1 MPKKKGELSIEERLE
16 QSIVAKE
23 EEPYKLPSNWV
34 WTRLGDIT
42 EKISKGTTPRGGE
55 NAYTKQGIK
64 FLRVENIADN
74 YELDFKNIKYITN
87 EIHTNFLK
95 RSILEENDLLVSIAG
110 SLGRTA
116 IISKEHLP
124 LNTNQAIAFIRFL
137 IKNKKISKY
146 FSYFFNSPK
155 AKSLL
160 LEQAKVTAIPNLTLE
175 ILSKTKIPL
184 PPLEEQKRIVEKLD
198 SLFEKIQKIK
208 EIIEEVK
215 EKTTSRREAILSK
228 TFSGELTEKWRG
240 ENHTEN
246 ARELLVKIN
255 DEKLK
260 LWEDECKKAEDEGR
274 KKPAKPKLKTIDEML
289 VGAEEEPYKLPNNW
303 VWIKLGELGEY
314 KKGPFGSSLTKS
326 MFVPKGENTIK
337 VYEQKNA
344 IQKDWKLG
352 NYYITEEY
360 FKNNM
365 TSFEVKEK
373 DIIVSCA
380 GTIGETYILPI
391 GIEKGII
398 NQALMRITLSKN
410 ISEKYYLFYFDYIL
424 KKASNDLSNGSAIK
438 NIPPFKIFKE
448 LGFALPPLEE
458 QKEIVRVLDKVF
470 EEENRIS
477 ELISLEN
484 KIEILEKTILDRA
497 FRGELGTGNNNDEPA
512 IELLRRCLE
521 GKR

>member
-1 MPKKKGELSIEERLE
+1 M
-16 QSIVAKE
+16 AKE

-34 WTRLGDIT
+34 W
-42 EKISKGTTPRGGE
+42 
-55 NAYTKQGIK
+55 A
-64 FLRVENIADN
+64 
-74 YELDFKNIKYITN
+74 
-87 EIHTNFLK
+87 
-95 RSILEENDLLVSIAG
+95 
-110 SLGRTA
+110 
-116 IISKEHLP
+116 
-124 LNTNQAIAFIRFL
+124 
-137 IKNKKISKY
+137 
-146 FSYFFNSPK
+146 
-155 AKSLL
+155 
-160 LEQAKVTAIPNLTLE
+160 
-175 ILSKTKIPL
+175 
-184 PPLEEQKRIVEKLD
+184 
-198 SLFEKIQKIK
+198 
-208 EIIEEVK
+208 
-215 EKTTSRREAILSK
+215 
-228 TFSGELTEKWRG
+228 
-240 ENHTEN
+240 
-246 ARELLVKIN
+246 
-255 DEKLK
+255 
-260 LWEDECKKAEDEGR
+260 
-274 KKPAKPKLKTIDEML
+274 
-289 VGAEEEPYKLPNNW
+289 
-303 VWIKLGELGEY
+303 KLGELGEY

-380 GTIGETYILPI
+380 GTIGETYILPL

-398 NQALMRITLSKN
+398 NQALMRITLNKN
-410 ISEKYYLFYFDYIL
+410 IIEKYYLLYFDYIL

-458 QKEIVRVLDKVF
+458 QKRIVEKLDSLFEKIQKIKEIIEEVKEKTTLRREAILSKAFSGELTEKWRGENHTENARELLVKINDEKIRLWEEECKKAEDEGRKKPAKPKLKTIDEMLVGAEEEPYKLPNNWIWTRLGDITEKNQYGYTAKAENDGEIKYLRITDIQDDKVIWKGVPYCNIDKKDLEKFKLKENDIVVTRTGATTGKSFLIESINCDAVFASYLIRIRVLNILPKYLWNYMKTNLYWQQITEFSSGIAQPGVNAQKLENLLFPLPPLEEQKEIVRVLDRVF

-477 ELISLEN
+477 ELISMEN

-497 FRGELGTGNNNDEPA
+497 FRGELGTGNNDDEPA

>member
-42 EKISKGTTPRGGE
+42 NVVSGGTPSTSKEEYYNGNIPWITPKDLSNYKEKYILNGARNITEEGLKKSSAVLLPINSVLMSSRAPIGYVVINRKEVSTNQGFKSFTPSISYIPEYLYHYLKKSKNYLESIATGTTF
-55 NAYTKQGIK
+55 K
-64 FLRVENIADN
+64 
-74 YELDFKNIKYITN
+74 ELSGDK
-87 EIHTNFLK
+87 
-95 RSILEENDLLVSIAG
+95 A
-110 SLGRTA
+110 
-116 IISKEHLP
+116 
-124 LNTNQAIAFIRFL
+124 
-137 IKNKKISKY
+137 KKII
-146 FSYFFNSPK
+146 F
-155 AKSLL
+155 
-160 LEQAKVTAIPNLTLE
+160 
-175 ILSKTKIPL
+175 PL

-228 TFSGELTEKWRG
+228 AFSGELTEKWRG

-289 VGAEEEPYKLPNNW
+289 VGAEEMPYKLPNNW
-303 VWIKLGELGEY
+303 VWTRLGDITDINPKKKTLDFNDDEEISFVPMKAVSDETGKIEEMEYEKYSKL
-314 KKGPFGSSLTKS
+314 KKGYTQFIEEDVLFAKITPC
-326 MFVPKGENTIK
+326 MENGKCAIA
-337 VYEQKNA
+337 KNLKND
-344 IQKDWKLG
+344 IG
-352 NYYITEEY
+352 YGTTEFHVLRCY
-360 FKNNM
+360 Q
-365 TSFEVKEK
+365 
-373 DIIVSCA
+373 
-380 GTIGETYILPI
+380 
-391 GIEKGII
+391 GII
-398 NQALMRITLSKN
+398 NKLLHIFLRQESFRKEA
-410 ISEKYYLFYFDYIL
+410 KYNMTGSVGFQRVPVDFL
-424 KKASNDLSNGSAIK
+424 KTASF
-438 NIPPFKIFKE
+438 P
-448 LGFALPPLEE
+448 LPPLEE
-458 QKEIVRVLDKVF
+458 QKEIVRVLDRVF

-497 FRGELGTGNNNDEPA
+497 FRGELGTGNNDDEPA

-521 GKR
+521 ER

>member
-34 WTRLGDIT
+34 WTTWEEISDIFSSKRVLQKDWQKEGIPFYRTREIVALAKDELFSNELFISQEHYDSLAKETRMPKAGDLMVTGIGTIGICYLVKENDCFYYKDASVLCVSKKGDINSEYLKYLMKT
-42 EKISKGTTPRGGE
+42 LFMVSQIKKNSAGTTVDSLTI
-55 NAYTKQGIK
+55 N
-64 FLRVENIADN
+64 
-74 YELDFKNIKYITN
+74 KY
-87 EIHTNFLK
+87 
-95 RSILEENDLLVSIAG
+95 
-110 SLGRTA
+110 
-116 IISKEHLP
+116 
-124 LNTNQAIAFIRFL
+124 
-137 IKNKKISKY
+137 
-146 FSYFFNSPK
+146 
-155 AKSLL
+155 
-160 LEQAKVTAIPNLTLE
+160 
-175 ILSKTKIPL
+175 KTYKLPL

-228 TFSGELTEKWRG
+228 AFSGELTEKWRG
-240 ENHTEN
+240 ENHSEN

-303 VWIKLGELGEY
+303 VW
-314 KKGPFGSSLTKS
+314 TK
-326 MFVPKGENTIK
+326 V
-337 VYEQKNA
+337 
-344 IQKDWKLG
+344 G
-352 NYYITEEY
+352 NITNY
-360 FKNNM
+360 G
-365 TSFEVKEK
+365 EVKQIKAENIP
-373 DIIVSCA
+373 DNSW
-380 GTIGETYILPI
+380 ILELED
-391 GIEKGII
+391 IEKETFKVL
-398 NQALMRITLSKN
+398 NKV
-410 ISEKYYLFYFDYIL
+410 L
-424 KKASNDLSNGSAIK
+424 KKDRPNKSNKHIFFKGDILYSKLRPYLNKIVIAEDNGYATTEI
-438 NIPPFKIFKE
+438 IPFKGLANLNNKYIFYYFSFSKTLE
-448 LGFALPPLEE
+448 TISFLTHGMQMPRLGTDKAKNLLFPLPPLEE

-497 FRGELGTGNNNDEPA
+497 FRGELGTGNNDDEPA
-512 IELLRRCLE
+512 IELLKKCLE
-521 GKR
+521 ER

>member
-34 WTRLGDIT
+34 WTRL
-42 EKISKGTTPRGGE
+42 
-55 NAYTKQGIK
+55 
-64 FLRVENIADN
+64 ENISYSYQIGLIKSVLEQGNDKEYKYLKMNNITNNGKLILDQLVYVDATLEEYKKFKLNKGDFLFN
-74 YELDFKNIKYITN
+74 TRNSYELVGKNTVFNLDGEYLYNNNILKL
-87 EIHTNFLK
+87 NFY
-95 RSILEENDLLVSIAG
+95 ENINPN
-110 SLGRTA
+110 
-116 IISKEHLP
+116 IISYYL
-124 LNTNQAIAFIRFL
+124 
-137 IKNKKISKY
+137 
-146 FSYFFNSPK
+146 NSPK
-155 AKSLL
+155 GKEKLTEIKSGTTNVSAIYAKDL
-160 LEQAKVTAIPNLTLE
+160 KK
-175 ILSKTKIPL
+175 LSIPL

-228 TFSGELTEKWRG
+228 AFSGELTEKWRG

-303 VWIKLGELGEY
+303 VWTRLGDITEINPKKKILDFNDDEEISFVPMKAVSDETGKIEEMEYEKYSKL
-314 KKGPFGSSLTKS
+314 KKGYTQFIEEDVLFAKITPC
-326 MFVPKGENTIK
+326 MENGKCAIA
-337 VYEQKNA
+337 KNLKND
-344 IQKDWKLG
+344 IG
-352 NYYITEEY
+352 YGTTEFHVLRCY
-360 FKNNM
+360 Q
-365 TSFEVKEK
+365 
-373 DIIVSCA
+373 
-380 GTIGETYILPI
+380 
-391 GIEKGII
+391 GII
-398 NQALMRITLSKN
+398 NKLLHIFLRQKSFRKEAKYNMTGSVGFQRVPVDFLKTAL
-410 ISEKYYLFYFDYIL
+410 F
-424 KKASNDLSNGSAIK
+424 
-438 NIPPFKIFKE
+438 P
-448 LGFALPPLEE
+448 LPPLEE

-497 FRGELGTGNNNDEPA
+497 FRGELGTGNNDDEPA
-512 IELLRRCLE
+512 IELLKKCLE
-521 GKR
+521 GR

>member
-23 EEPYKLPSNWV
+23 EMPYKLPSNWV

-42 EKISKGTTPRGGE
+42 ESFDKKRKPVSLDERNKIKNPKIYPYYGATGIIDYIDEYIFDGKYILLGEDGANLLSRSKE
-55 NAYTKQGIK
+55 NAFIACGKFWVNNHAHILKNKSAIIDKFFVYFYNNLDLKEYVTGSAQPKLNAVNLSKIK
-64 FLRVENIADN
+64 FI
-74 YELDFKNIKYITN
+74 
-87 EIHTNFLK
+87 
-95 RSILEENDLLVSIAG
+95 
-110 SLGRTA
+110 
-116 IISKEHLP
+116 
-124 LNTNQAIAFIRFL
+124 
-137 IKNKKISKY
+137 
-146 FSYFFNSPK
+146 
-155 AKSLL
+155 
-160 LEQAKVTAIPNLTLE
+160 
-175 ILSKTKIPL
+175 L

-228 TFSGELTEKWRG
+228 AFSGELTEKWRG

-289 VGAEEEPYKLPNNW
+289 VGAEEEPYRLPNNW
-303 VWIKLGELGEY
+303 IWTRLGDITNVVSGGTPSTSKEEYYNGNIPWITPKDLSNY
-314 KKGPFGSSLTKS
+314 KEKYILNGAR
-326 MFVPKGENTIK
+326 N
-337 VYEQKNA
+337 
-344 IQKDWKLG
+344 
-352 NYYITEEY
+352 ITEEGL
-360 FKNNM
+360 KK
-365 TSFEVKEK
+365 SSAVL
-373 DIIVSCA
+373 
-380 GTIGETYILPI
+380 LPI
-391 GIEKGII
+391 NSVLMSSRAPIGYVVI
-398 NQALMRITLSKN
+398 NKKEVSTNQGFKSFTPSISYIPEYLYHYLKKSKN
-410 ISEKYYLFYFDYIL
+410 YLESI
-424 KKASNDLSNGSAIK
+424 ATGTT
-438 NIPPFKIFKE
+438 FKE
-448 LGFALPPLEE
+448 LSGDKAKKIIFPLPPLEE

-497 FRGELGTGNNNDEPA
+497 FRGELDTGNNDDEPA

>member
-34 WTRLGDIT
+34 WTKVKEVNEVVTGNTPSKQKTEYWENKNINFVKPSDLNQGRNLTASEEYVDNRAK
-42 EKISKGTTPRGGE
+42 EKIRLIP
-55 NAYTKQGIK
+55 K
-64 FLRVENIADN
+64 FSTILCCIGSIGKSS
-74 YELDFKNIKYITN
+74 FS
-87 EIHTNFLK
+87 EI
-95 RSILEENDLLVSIAG
+95 ECC
-110 SLGRTA
+110 
-116 IISKEHLP
+116 
-124 LNTNQAIAFIRFL
+124 TNQQINSLIPKRTLNPIYNYYYLNSSFFINQMKNSSSATTIAIL
-137 IKNKKISKY
+137 NK
-146 FSYFFNSPK
+146 
-155 AKSLL
+155 
-160 LEQAKVTAIPNLTLE
+160 
-175 ILSKTKIPL
+175 SKTEELLFPL

-228 TFSGELTEKWRG
+228 AFSGELTEKWRG

-303 VWIKLGELGEY
+303 VWTRLGDITDINMGQ
-314 KKGPFGSSLTKS
+314 S
-326 MFVPKGENTIK
+326 PKGESVSKDFSENSFGLIGGPSDMGKDFPMISRYTTSPTKFSEKEEIILSVRATLGKTVFSDGIYCLGRGVCSLKSK
-337 VYEQKNA
+337 VIDKN
-344 IQKDWKLG
+344 ILRFYLT
-352 NYYITEEY
+352 NITEY
-360 FKNNM
+360 LYSIGTGSTFLQISRN
-365 TSFEVKEK
+365 
-373 DIIVSCA
+373 DI
-380 GTIGETYILPI
+380 ENL
-391 GIEKGII
+391 
-398 NQALMRITLSKN
+398 
-410 ISEKYYLFYFDYIL
+410 LF
-424 KKASNDLSNGSAIK
+424 
-438 NIPPFKIFKE
+438 P
-448 LGFALPPLEE
+448 LPPLEE
-458 QKEIVRVLDKVF
+458 QKEIVRVLDKIF

-497 FRGELGTGNNNDEPA
+497 FRGELGTGNNDDEPA
-512 IELLRRCLE
+512 IELLKKCLE
-521 GKR
+521 ER

>member
-42 EKISKGTTPRGGE
+42 EFIDYRGKTP
-55 NAYTKQGIK
+55 TK
-64 FLRVENIADN
+64 VENGIPLITA
-74 YELDFKNIKYITN
+74 KNIKKGYINEEPREFIKVEDYDGWMTRGIPQKGDVAITTEAPLGNVAQLNFDYKFALAQRVITLTN
-87 EIHTNFLK
+87 INFDK
-95 RSILEENDLLVSIAG
+95 RFLFYSMLSTYFQLQL
-110 SLGRTA
+110 
-116 IISKEHLP
+116 KEHSTGSTVEGIKSKL
-124 LNTNQAIAFIRFL
+124 LKTLKIAF
-137 IKNKKISKY
+137 
-146 FSYFFNSPK
+146 
-155 AKSLL
+155 
-160 LEQAKVTAIPNLTLE
+160 
-175 ILSKTKIPL
+175 

-228 TFSGELTEKWRG
+228 AFSGELTEKWRG

-303 VWIKLGELGEY
+303 VWTRLGDITDINMGQ
-314 KKGPFGSSLTKS
+314 S
-326 MFVPKGENTIK
+326 PKGESVSKDFSENSFGLIGGPSDMGKDFPMISRYTTSPTKFSEKEEIILSVRATLGKTVFSDGIYCLGRGVCSLKSK
-337 VYEQKNA
+337 VIDKN
-344 IQKDWKLG
+344 ILRF
-352 NYYITEEY
+352 YLTTITEY
-360 FKNNM
+360 LYSIGTGSTFLQISRN
-365 TSFEVKEK
+365 
-373 DIIVSCA
+373 DI
-380 GTIGETYILPI
+380 ENL
-391 GIEKGII
+391 
-398 NQALMRITLSKN
+398 
-410 ISEKYYLFYFDYIL
+410 LF
-424 KKASNDLSNGSAIK
+424 
-438 NIPPFKIFKE
+438 P
-448 LGFALPPLEE
+448 LPPLEE

-497 FRGELGTGNNNDEPA
+497 FRGELGTGNNDDEPA
-512 IELLRRCLE
+512 IELLKKCLE
-521 GKR
+521 ER

>member
-23 EEPYKLPSNWV
+23 EMPYKLPSNWV
-34 WTRLGDIT
+34 WTFINKLVDVRDGTHDSPEFYSEGYPLIT
-42 EKISKGTTPRGGE
+42 SKNLKKNQISFE
-55 NAYTKQGIK
+55 NVK
-64 FLRVENIADN
+64 F
-74 YELDFKNIKYITN
+74 
-87 EIHTNFLK
+87 
-95 RSILEENDLLVSIAG
+95 
-110 SLGRTA
+110 
-116 IISKEHLP
+116 ISKEDMDKI
-124 LNTNQAIAFIRFL
+124 NQRSRVEKGDILYAMIGTIGNPIYCDFDSLGKFAVKNVAIFKPFD
-137 IKNKKISKY
+137 KKISKFLKY
-146 FSYFFNSPK
+146 YLESENYKKLIETKVKGTTQKFIPLNVLRNI
-155 AKSLL
+155 LL
-160 LEQAKVTAIPNLTLE
+160 
-175 ILSKTKIPL
+175 PL

-228 TFSGELTEKWRG
+228 AFSGELTEKWRG

-289 VGAEEEPYKLPNNW
+289 VGAEEEPYRLPNNW
-303 VWIKLGELGEY
+303 IWTRLGDITEINPKKKILDFNDDEEISFVPMKAVSDETGKIEEMEYEKYSKL
-314 KKGPFGSSLTKS
+314 KKGYTQFIEEDVLFAKITPC
-326 MFVPKGENTIK
+326 MENGKCAIA
-337 VYEQKNA
+337 KNLKND
-344 IQKDWKLG
+344 IG
-352 NYYITEEY
+352 YGTTEFHVLRCY
-360 FKNNM
+360 Q
-365 TSFEVKEK
+365 
-373 DIIVSCA
+373 
-380 GTIGETYILPI
+380 
-391 GIEKGII
+391 GII
-398 NQALMRITLSKN
+398 NKLLHIFLRQESFRKEAKYNMTGSVGFQRVPVDFLKTAL
-410 ISEKYYLFYFDYIL
+410 F
-424 KKASNDLSNGSAIK
+424 
-438 NIPPFKIFKE
+438 P
-448 LGFALPPLEE
+448 LPPLEE

-497 FRGELGTGNNNDEPA
+497 FRGELGTGNNDDEPA

>member
-42 EKISKGTTPRGGE
+42 EFIDYRGKTP
-55 NAYTKQGIK
+55 TK
-64 FLRVENIADN
+64 VENGIPLITA
-74 YELDFKNIKYITN
+74 KNIKKGYINEEPREFIKVEDYDGWMTRGIPQKGDVAITTEAPLGNVAQLNFDYKFALAQRVITLTN
-87 EIHTNFLK
+87 INFDK
-95 RSILEENDLLVSIAG
+95 RFLFYSMLSTYFQLQL
-110 SLGRTA
+110 
-116 IISKEHLP
+116 KEHSTGSTVEGIKSKL
-124 LNTNQAIAFIRFL
+124 LKTLKIAF
-137 IKNKKISKY
+137 
-146 FSYFFNSPK
+146 
-155 AKSLL
+155 
-160 LEQAKVTAIPNLTLE
+160 
-175 ILSKTKIPL
+175 

-228 TFSGELTEKWRG
+228 AFSGELTEKWRG

-274 KKPAKPKLKTIDEML
+274 KKPAKPKLKAIDEML
-289 VGAEEEPYKLPNNW
+289 VGAEEEPYKLPSNW
-303 VWIKLGELGEY
+303 VWTRLEDICNYIQRGKSPKYVDLSPIFVISQKCVQWNG
-314 KKGPFGSSLTKS
+314 FDLTKARYTS
-326 MFVPKGENTIK
+326 EETK
-337 VYEQKNA
+337 Y
-344 IQKDWKLG
+344 
-352 NYYITEEY
+352 TEER
-360 FKNNM
+360 FLLPN
-365 TSFEVKEK
+365 
-373 DIIVSCA
+373 DILWNST
-380 GTIGETYILPI
+380 GTGTVGRLC
-391 GIEKGII
+391 
-398 NQALMRITLSKN
+398 
-410 ISEKYYLFYFDYIL
+410 IL
-424 KKASNDLSNGSAIK
+424 KDDVANQKMVADSHVTVVRTSKSLLPQCIHKYLISNNVQSNLDSMTTGST
-438 NIPPFKIFKE
+438 NQKE
-448 LGFALPPLEE
+448 LNLTSVKNLIIPLPPLEE

-497 FRGELGTGNNNDEPA
+497 FRGELGTGNNDDEPA

-521 GKR
+521 GR

>member
-34 WTRLGDIT
+34 WTRLENIGVWGAGGTPSRKNQDFYLNGTIPWLKTGDLNNGIVTETEEYIT
-42 EKISKGTTPRGGE
+42 EEAIKKSSAKIFKKDSI
-55 NAYTKQGIK
+55 GIAMYGATIGK
-64 FLRVENIADN
+64 IGIFAKDM
-74 YELDFKNIKYITN
+74 
-87 EIHTNFLK
+87 
-95 RSILEENDLLVSIAG
+95 A
-110 SLGRTA
+110 
-116 IISKEHLP
+116 
-124 LNTNQAIAFIRFL
+124 TNQACAVVKAFNEIENMYLF
-137 IKNKKISKY
+137 
-146 FSYFFNSPK
+146 YFFKNVKERLIEK
-155 AKSLL
+155 AKGGA
-160 LEQAKVTAIPNLTLE
+160 QPNISQE
-175 ILSKTKIPL
+175 ILKNFPFNL

-228 TFSGELTEKWRG
+228 AFSGELTEKWRG

-289 VGAEEEPYKLPNNW
+289 VGAEEMPYKLPNNW
-303 VWIKLGELGEY
+303 VWTRLGDITEINPKKKILDFNDDEEISFVPMKAVSDETGKIEEMEYEKYSKL
-314 KKGPFGSSLTKS
+314 KKGYTQFIEEDVLFAKITPC
-326 MFVPKGENTIK
+326 MENGKCAIA
-337 VYEQKNA
+337 KNLKND
-344 IQKDWKLG
+344 IG
-352 NYYITEEY
+352 YGTTEFHVLRCY
-360 FKNNM
+360 Q
-365 TSFEVKEK
+365 
-373 DIIVSCA
+373 
-380 GTIGETYILPI
+380 
-391 GIEKGII
+391 GII
-398 NQALMRITLSKN
+398 NKLLHIFLRQESFRKEAKYNMTGSVGFQRVPVDFLKTAL
-410 ISEKYYLFYFDYIL
+410 F
-424 KKASNDLSNGSAIK
+424 
-438 NIPPFKIFKE
+438 P
-448 LGFALPPLEE
+448 LPPLEE
-458 QKEIVRVLDKVF
+458 QKEIVRVLDKIF

-497 FRGELGTGNNNDEPA
+497 FRGELGTGNNDDEPA

-521 GKR
+521 GK

>member
-34 WTRLGDIT
+34 WTRL
-42 EKISKGTTPRGGE
+42 
-55 NAYTKQGIK
+55 
-64 FLRVENIADN
+64 ENISH
-74 YELDFKNIKYITN
+74 KITDGAHKTPTYVKEGVPFISVKDIRNN
-87 EIHTNFLK
+87 EIFFDDTKF
-95 RSILEENDLLVSIAG
+95 ITLEEHQELYKRCNPEKGDVLVTKSGTI
-110 SLGRTA
+110 GRTA
-116 IISKEHLP
+116 IVKDDFEFSLFVSV
-124 LNTNQAIAFIRFL
+124 AL
-137 IKNKKISKY
+137 IKNIKNVVQSNFLSYAMQDFINKIDISRDIKGGVIKNYHISDMKKQ
-146 FSYFFNSPK
+146 
-155 AKSLL
+155 L
-160 LEQAKVTAIPNLTLE
+160 V
-175 ILSKTKIPL
+175 PL

-215 EKTTSRREAILSK
+215 EKTTSRREAILFK
-228 TFSGELTEKWRG
+228 AFSGELTEKWRG

-255 DEKLK
+255 DEKIK

-289 VGAEEEPYKLPNNW
+289 VGAEEEPYRLPNNW
-303 VWIKLGELGEY
+303 IWTRLGDITNVVSGGTPSTSKEEYYNGNIPWITPKDLSNY
-314 KKGPFGSSLTKS
+314 KEKYILNGAR
-326 MFVPKGENTIK
+326 N
-337 VYEQKNA
+337 
-344 IQKDWKLG
+344 
-352 NYYITEEY
+352 ITEEGL
-360 FKNNM
+360 KK
-365 TSFEVKEK
+365 SSAVL
-373 DIIVSCA
+373 
-380 GTIGETYILPI
+380 LPI
-391 GIEKGII
+391 NSVLMSSRAPIGYVVI
-398 NQALMRITLSKN
+398 NKKEVSTNQGFKSFTPSISYIPEYLYHYLKKSKN
-410 ISEKYYLFYFDYIL
+410 YLESI
-424 KKASNDLSNGSAIK
+424 ATGTT
-438 NIPPFKIFKE
+438 FKE
-448 LGFALPPLEE
+448 LSGDKAKKIIFPLPPLEE

-497 FRGELGTGNNNDEPA
+497 FRGELGTGNNDDEPA

>member
-34 WTRLGDIT
+34 WTRLENIGVWGAGGTPSRKNQDFYLNGTIPWLKTGDLNNGIVTETEEYIT
-42 EKISKGTTPRGGE
+42 EEAIKKSSAKIFKKDSI
-55 NAYTKQGIK
+55 GIAMYGATIGK
-64 FLRVENIADN
+64 IGIFAKDM
-74 YELDFKNIKYITN
+74 
-87 EIHTNFLK
+87 
-95 RSILEENDLLVSIAG
+95 A
-110 SLGRTA
+110 
-116 IISKEHLP
+116 
-124 LNTNQAIAFIRFL
+124 TNQACAVVKAFNEIENMYLF
-137 IKNKKISKY
+137 
-146 FSYFFNSPK
+146 YFFKNVKERLIEK
-155 AKSLL
+155 AKGGA
-160 LEQAKVTAIPNLTLE
+160 QPNISQE
-175 ILSKTKIPL
+175 ILKNFPFNL

-228 TFSGELTEKWRG
+228 AFSGELTEKWRG

-303 VWIKLGELGEY
+303 VWTRLGDITEINPKKKILDFNDDEEISFIPMKAVSDETGKIEEMEYEKYSKL
-314 KKGPFGSSLTKS
+314 KKGYTQFIEEDVLFAKITPC
-326 MFVPKGENTIK
+326 MENGKCAIA
-337 VYEQKNA
+337 KNLKND
-344 IQKDWKLG
+344 IG
-352 NYYITEEY
+352 YGTTEFHVLRCY
-360 FKNNM
+360 Q
-365 TSFEVKEK
+365 
-373 DIIVSCA
+373 
-380 GTIGETYILPI
+380 
-391 GIEKGII
+391 GII
-398 NQALMRITLSKN
+398 NKLLHIFLRQESFRKEAKYNMTGSVGFQRVPVDFLKTAL
-410 ISEKYYLFYFDYIL
+410 F
-424 KKASNDLSNGSAIK
+424 
-438 NIPPFKIFKE
+438 P
-448 LGFALPPLEE
+448 LPPLEE

-497 FRGELGTGNNNDEPA
+497 FRGELGTGNSDDEPA
-512 IELLRRCLE
+512 IELLKTCLE
-521 GKR
+521 ER